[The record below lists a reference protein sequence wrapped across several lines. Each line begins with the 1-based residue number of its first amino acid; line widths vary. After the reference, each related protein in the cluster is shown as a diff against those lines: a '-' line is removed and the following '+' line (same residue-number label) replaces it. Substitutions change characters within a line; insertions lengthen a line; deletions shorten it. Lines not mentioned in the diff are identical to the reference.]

1 MFQQDIEIA
10 MTEKKLFLLHV
21 QLYGFHLCWFL
32 VAIVCRKTET
42 YGTNDTTDKE
52 IAQRNAL
59 ERHVPVSS
67 MLKHVNLQ
75 DTWDFVLYTYKM
87 TFQKPMQIS
96 ITCMCRRGQVG
107 VQSTYSAF
115 SIR

>member
-42 YGTNDTTDKE
+42 YGTNDTTDIKKLPRE
-52 IAQRNAL
+52 MQWSGMSL
-59 ERHVPVSS
+59 SPV
-67 MLKHVNLQ
+67 
-75 DTWDFVLYTYKM
+75 
-87 TFQKPMQIS
+87 
-96 ITCMCRRGQVG
+96 C
-107 VQSTYSAF
+107 
-115 SIR
+115 